1 MAESQAYTESDVE
14 EAALDWFAE
23 LGYEVRNG
31 NEIAPDGPEPERQS
45 YDEPLLP
52 GRLEEALVRL
62 NPDLPREAID
72 EAFLRLTRIDSP
84 SPIEQNRAAHR
95 FLVDGVKVECRNP
108 DGSFFHPVVR
118 VIDYDSPEQN
128 DWLAVN
134 QYSLKEKDLRRP
146 DTVIFVNGLPLA
158 VFEFKNAADEN
169 ATIEKAFNQLETYKD
184 RIPSLFTYNALNII
198 SDGLQARIGSLSAD
212 WGRYQ
217 PWRTINGDAVASK
230 AIPELEV
237 LIRGAFDRARF
248 LRYLRSF
255 IVFEEQRNG
264 VIKKAA
270 GYHQFHAVEAA
281 IAATVDASQP
291 GGDRRCGVV
300 WHTQGAGKSLSMVFY
315 AGLLAVTPAMEN
327 PTIVVVTDETN
338 LDDQLFETFEGC
350 AELLRQR
357 PEQAESRDDLR
368 ERLRVA
374 SGHIIFTTIQK
385 FSLHRDEEQYPL
397 LSDRRNIVVI
407 SDEAHRSQYGFDAK
421 FDRKTG
427 QLRYGYAKY
436 LRDALPNASFLG
448 FTGTPTEAEDR
459 STREVFGDYIGLV
472 YDMVQ
477 ANEDGATVPIY
488 YECRQAK
495 LALDRDETPHLDADF
510 EYLTETM
517 EEDAQQRL
525 KTKWAA
531 LEAVVGAEKRVRLI
545 ADDLDRHWAERR
557 EVLDGKAMIVCMSR
571 RICVDLYNAL
581 VALHPEWHSDDDT
594 TGAIKVVMTGSAA
607 DDAKLQ
613 PHVRNKERRE
623 VLRHRFQEPT
633 DPFRIV
639 IVRDMWLTG
648 FDAPCLHT
656 MYIDK
661 PVQKHGLMQTIA
673 RVNRVWKDKPSGLIV
688 DYLGLVENLREALAI
703 YTQQRGDG
711 SRTSVLDLEAAVD
724 LLRRYY
730 EVCCD
735 LFFGFDWSRWST
747 GTPGERLTLFP
758 AALEHVLAQTDG
770 RKRLIQAV
778 GLLSRAYAIARTTE
792 FGEEIRDDVAFFQAI
807 RAALV
812 KTEVVGD
819 GRPAPGQI
827 DHAVRQLIAG
837 VVAPEG
843 IVDILDQAGMERPD
857 LSILSDEF
865 LAEIQGIPQKNLAV
879 ALLERLLKEQIRV
892 RFGKNVVQ
900 SRRFSEML
908 GETMKKY
915 EVRAVSTAMAMK
927 ALVDMA
933 KDLREAAQKGQE
945 LGLTEAEQA
954 FYDALGAN
962 ESAVQ
967 ELGDEE
973 LKAIA
978 REIVVKIRKDIT
990 IDWAVKESVRAKMR
1004 ATVKRILRLHGYPPD
1019 RQEQATETV
1028 LEQAQVVC
1036 RELAEIDRM

>member
-1 MAESQAYTESDVE
+1 MQASQAYNEFDVE
-14 EAALDWFAE
+14 TAALDWLRE
-23 LGYEVRNG
+23 LGYEVLHG
-31 NEIAPDGPEPERQS
+31 LTIAPDGPEPERRSHDQ
-45 YDEPLLP
+45 PLLL

-62 NPDLPREAID
+62 NPDLPSEAID
-72 EAFLRLTRIDSP
+72 EALRRLTRIDFP
-84 SPIEQNRAAHR
+84 SLIEANRAAHR
-95 FLVDGVKVECRNP
+95 FLTDGVRVECRNS
-108 DGSFFHPVVR
+108 DGSFAYPVVR
-118 VIDYDSPEQN
+118 VIDYDRPENN

-134 QYSLKEKDLRRP
+134 QYTLKEKDIRRP
-146 DTVIFVNGLPLA
+146 DTVVFVNGLPLA

-169 ATIEKAFNQLETYKD
+169 ATIEKAYNQVETYKD
-184 RIPSLFTYNALNII
+184 RIPSLFTFNAVNVI
-198 SDGLQARIGSLSAD
+198 SDGIQARIGSLSAD
-212 WGRYQ
+212 WERYQ
-217 PWRTINGDAVASK
+217 PWRTIDGDEIASK
-230 AIPELEV
+230 IIPELEV
-237 LIRGAFDRARF
+237 LIRGAFDKARF
-248 LRYLRSF
+248 LRYLRHF
-255 IVFEEQRNG
+255 IVFEQRG
-264 VIKKAA
+264 TVVIKKTA

-291 GGDRRCGVV
+291 DGDRRCGVV

-315 AGLLAVTPAMEN
+315 AGILAVTPAMEN

-338 LDDQLFETFEGC
+338 LDDQLFETFDAC

-357 PEQAESRDDLR
+357 PEQAESREDLR

-374 SGHIIFTTIQK
+374 SGHIVFTTIQK
-385 FSLHRDEEQYPL
+385 FSLHRDEEQYPQV
-397 LSDRRNIVVI
+397 SDRRNIVVI
-407 SDEAHRSQYGFDAK
+407 SDEAHRSQYGFDAHYDK
-421 FDRKTG
+421 KTG

-448 FTGTPTEAEDR
+448 FTGTPIEAEDR

-495 LALDRDETPHLDADF
+495 LALDQDETPHLDADF
-510 EYLTETM
+510 EYLTEMM
-517 EEDAQQRL
+517 EEDDRRRL
-525 KTKWAA
+525 KGKWAA
-531 LEAVVGAEKRVRLI
+531 LEAVVGAERRVRLI
-545 ADDLDRHWAERR
+545 AGDLDRHWAERR
-557 EVLDGKAMIVCMSR
+557 EVLEGKAMIVCMSR

-594 TGAIKVVMTGSAA
+594 KGTIKVVMTGSAA

-613 PHVRNKERRE
+613 PHIRNKERRE
-623 VLRHRFQEPT
+623 ALRHRFQDPA
-633 DPFRIV
+633 DPFQIV

-661 PVQKHGLMQTIA
+661 PVKKHGLMQTIA
-673 RVNRVWKDKPSGLIV
+673 RVNRVWKDKPHGLIV

-703 YTQQRGDG
+703 YTQQRGTG
-711 SRTSVLDLEAAVD
+711 SRTSVLDLDAAVD
-724 LLRRYY
+724 LLRQYY

-735 LFFGFDWSRWST
+735 LFHGFDWSRWST

-758 AALEHVLAQTDG
+758 AALEHILAQQEG
-770 RKRLIQAV
+770 RKRLLQAV

-812 KTEVVGD
+812 KTGTID
-819 GRPAPGQI
+819 PGRPAPGQI
-827 DHAVRQLIAG
+827 DHAIRQLVAG

-843 IVDILDQAGMERPD
+843 IVDILDQAGIERPD

-879 ALLERLLKEQIRV
+879 ALLERLLKEQIRI

-915 EVRAVSTAMAMK
+915 ETRAVSTAMAMK

-933 KDLREAAQKGQE
+933 KEFREAAQKGRE

-978 REIVVKIRKDIT
+978 REIAIKIRKDIT

-1004 ATVKRILRLHGYPPD
+1004 ATVKRILKVHGYPPD
-1019 RQEQATETV
+1019 RQEKATETV
-1028 LEQAQVVC
+1028 LEQAKVVC
-1036 RELAEIDRM
+1036 KELANYT

>member
-1 MAESQAYTESDVE
+1 MPATQAYTESDVE
-14 EAALDWFAE
+14 TAALDWFAE

-31 NEIAPDGPEPERQS
+31 NAIAPDGPEPERRS
-45 YDEPLLP
+45 YDEPILP

-62 NPDLPREAID
+62 NSDLPREAID
-72 EAFLRLTRIDSP
+72 EALRRLTRIDFP
-84 SPIEQNRAAHR
+84 SLIEQNRAAHR
-95 FLVDGVKVECRNP
+95 FLTDGVSVECRNP
-108 DGSFFHPVVR
+108 DGSFVYPVVR
-118 VIDYDSPEQN
+118 VIDYDGPENN

-134 QYSLKEKDLRRP
+134 QYTIKEKDVRRP
-146 DTVIFVNGLPLA
+146 DTVLFVNGLPLA

-169 ATIEKAFNQLETYKD
+169 ATIEKAYNQVETYKD
-184 RIPSLFTYNALNII
+184 RIPSLFTFNAVNVI
-198 SDGLQARIGSLSAD
+198 SDGIQARIGSLSAD
-212 WGRYQ
+212 WERYQ
-217 PWRTINGDAVASK
+217 PWRTIDGDAIASK
-230 AIPELEV
+230 VLPELEV

-248 LRYLRSF
+248 LRYLRHF
-255 IVFEEQRNG
+255 IVFEQRG
-264 VIKKAA
+264 TTVIKKAA

-291 GGDRRCGVV
+291 DGDRRCGVV

-315 AGLLAVTPAMEN
+315 AGILAVTPAMEN

-338 LDDQLFETFEGC
+338 LDDQLFETFDAC
-350 AELLRQR
+350 KELLRQR
-357 PEQAESRDDLR
+357 PEQAESREDLR

-374 SGHIIFTTIQK
+374 SGHIVFTTIQK
-385 FSLHRDEEQYPL
+385 FSLHRDEEQYPQV
-397 LSDRRNIVVI
+397 SDRRNIVVI
-407 SDEAHRSQYGFDAK
+407 SDEAHRSQYGFDARY
-421 FDRKTG
+421 DTKTG

-448 FTGTPTEAEDR
+448 FTGTPIEAEDR

-495 LALDRDETPHLDADF
+495 LALDQDEQPNLDADF
-510 EYLTETM
+510 EYLTEMM
-517 EEDAQQRL
+517 EEDDRRRL
-525 KTKWAA
+525 KGKWAA
-531 LEAVVGAEKRVRLI
+531 LEAVVGAEKRIRLI
-545 ADDLDRHWAERR
+545 AGDLDRHWAERR
-557 EVLDGKAMIVCMSR
+557 EVLEGKAMIVCMSR

-594 TGAIKVVMTGSAA
+594 RGTIKVVMTGSAA

-613 PHVRNKERRE
+613 PHIRNKERRE
-623 VLRHRFQEPT
+623 ALRHRFQDPT
-633 DPFRIV
+633 DPFQIV

-661 PVQKHGLMQTIA
+661 PVKKHGLMQTIA
-673 RVNRVWKDKPSGLIV
+673 RVNRVWKDKPHGLIV

-703 YTQQRGDG
+703 YTQQRGAG
-711 SRTSVLDLEAAVD
+711 SRTSVLDLDAAVD
-724 LLRRYY
+724 LLRQYY

-758 AALEHVLAQTDG
+758 AALEHILAQQEG
-770 RKRLIQAV
+770 RKRLLQAV
-778 GLLSRAYAIARTTE
+778 GLLSRAYAIALTTE
-792 FGEEIRDDVAFFQAI
+792 FGEEIREDVAFFQAI

-812 KTEVVGD
+812 KTGTIEP

-827 DHAVRQLIAG
+827 DHAIRQLVAG

-843 IVDILDQAGMERPD
+843 IVDILDQAGIERPD

-879 ALLERLLKEQIRV
+879 ALLERLLKEQIRI

-908 GETMKKY
+908 GETIKKY
-915 EVRAVSTAMAMK
+915 ETRAVSTAMAMK

-933 KDLREAAQKGQE
+933 KEFREAAQKGRE

-978 REIVVKIRKDIT
+978 REIVVNVRKNIT

-1004 ATVKRILRLHGYPPD
+1004 AAVKRILRKHGYPPD
-1019 RQEQATETV
+1019 RQEAATETV

-1036 RELAEIDRM
+1036 RELAETAPG